1 MTTHAPTHRNGL
13 RTEHQPRPW
22 SCTGP
27 AAIYCPLHGDC
38 SCEQGR
44 PDSPPRTATD
54 CPLHGPHTE
63 HGTTPPRLVR

>member
-27 AAIYCPLHGDC
+27 EAIYCPLHGDC
-38 SCEQGR
+38 SCT
-44 PDSPPRTATD
+44 PRRDAD
-54 CPLHGPHTE
+54 PACPLHGTTSD
-63 HGTTPPRLVR
+63 HGNTPPTLVR